1 MTVSQAIS
9 IYILKKQEYGRDYR
23 KVAQVL
29 HSFARSFGSLEL
41 SDLEARHVRL
51 FLDKRRNLPATWY
64 HKYMRLRGLF
74 RYWAAQGELK
84 RLPLPRKRA
93 ARPTEFY
100 PHIFS
105 RHQIRRLLCKVP
117 ITVCAPWCA
126 IQAQTMENL
135 LLFLYGTG
143 LNVGEALRVK
153 QEDIDM
159 DSLTIKIPGIS
170 GRADRIVPIGT
181 DIKRLVIRQ
190 IRISQASP
198 MLFCAKSGKRLSHRT
213 ASITFRRLCTIAEV
227 CRQKDSV
234 YQPRL
239 CDLRHTFAVHRIVF
253 WYRRNVSIQ
262 EKLPLLAAYM
272 GMVTVTAMEKYLLL
286 TPSKYAKQLKQIG

>member
-23 KVAQVL
+23 KIAQVL
-29 HSFARSFGSLEL
+29 HSFGRLFGSLEL
-41 SDLEARHVRL
+41 SDLEARHVKL
-51 FLDKRRNLPATWY
+51 FLDRRRNLPATRY

-74 RYWAAQGELK
+74 RYWVARGELK

-93 ARPTEFY
+93 AQPTEFY

-105 RHQIRRLLCKVP
+105 KHQLRRLLHKVP
-117 ITVCAPWCA
+117 VTVRAPWCV
-126 IQAQTMENL
+126 IRPQTMKNL

-143 LNVGEALRVK
+143 LNVGEALRVR
-153 QEDIDM
+153 QEDIEM
-159 DSLTIKIPGIS
+159 GSSTIKILGIS
-170 GRADRIVPIGT
+170 GRADRIVPIGK
-181 DIKRLVIRQ
+181 DIKHLVTRQ
-190 IRISQASP
+190 IKISRDSP
-198 MLFCAKSGKRLSHRT
+198 MLFCTKSRKPLSHRT
-213 ASITFRRLCTIAEV
+213 ASITFRRLCTIAGV
-227 CRQKDSV
+227 CRQKDAV

-253 WYRRNVSIQ
+253 WYRSHVSIQ
-262 EKLPLLAAYM
+262 KKLPLLAAYM

-286 TPSKYAKQLKQIG
+286 TPAKYVKQVKQIG